1 MKRATAEF
9 LEEVLRYKNAE
20 ILEDYSGRG
29 MFGDTTTAVV
39 VRERLTIPEAMALAA
54 DYILY
59 FTDDYD
65 ESELEDIISDL
76 ERANMDSYGKDGIV
90 IY

>member
-9 LEEVLRYKNAE
+9 LEEVLRYKDAE

-29 MFGDTTTAVV
+29 MFGETTTAVV
-39 VRERLTIPEAMALAA
+39 VRERLTIPEAMALIA
-54 DYILY
+54 DCILY
-59 FTDDYD
+59 FADDYD

-76 ERANMDSYGKDGIV
+76 ERANVDSYGKDGII